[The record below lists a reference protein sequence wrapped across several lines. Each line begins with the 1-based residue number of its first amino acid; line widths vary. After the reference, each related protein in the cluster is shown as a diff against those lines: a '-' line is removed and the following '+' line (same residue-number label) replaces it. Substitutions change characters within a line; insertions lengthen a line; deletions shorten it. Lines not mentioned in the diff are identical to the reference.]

1 MVVEKS
7 ARLKTVDHESMDHVD
22 YGALDKAKIAFIE
35 ASKRTLK
42 FAKKYGFVP
51 DGKLGGSSNVF
62 SLNLKPYKKLRADDL
77 MITLLPEGLGT
88 ADDARPNDLSNEEMK
103 EFWFTIGWKIVS
115 ALTNDAAA
123 SGMQTV
129 LISLYL
135 PTSTPELIFNEI
147 FMKGFLDGFVSG
159 CQKVGC
165 VYFSGETPQLKTK
178 IYPGKIDVAGALFGI
193 MPPGI
198 PAVDGSQL
206 EAGDIMVMLGSNGPN
221 ENGFTTLRD
230 LAIRLPDGYRSKL
243 RDGQQYWK
251 AINNRS
257 HLFTPF
263 IQELFK
269 KGIQPTGIQP
279 ITGHGWQKIM
289 RSKKPL
295 RYVIEQMLPVP
306 EIFQFVQK
314 HLNLPPVEM
323 LKIFNYGLGMVIFV
337 KDEKTAKKVVD
348 LAGKHNIPAIRGG
361 RVEKAMQA
369 KERQIVIKP
378 LNAHLSGEGFLLEQ

>member
-1 MVVEKS
+1 
-7 ARLKTVDHESMDHVD
+7 MDHVD
-22 YGALDKAKIAFIE
+22 YDSLDKAKLAFIE

-51 DGKLGGSSNVF
+51 DGRLGGSSNTF
-62 SLNLKPYKKLRADDL
+62 SLNLKPYKKLRADEL
-77 MITLLPEGLGT
+77 IVTLLPEGLGT
-88 ADDARPNDLSNEEMK
+88 ADDARPNDLSVEEQK
-103 EFWFTIGWKIVS
+103 EFWFNIGWKIVS

-135 PTSTPELIFNEI
+135 PTSTPELVFNET
-147 FMKGFLDGFVSG
+147 FMKGFLEGFVEG
-159 CQKVGC
+159 CRTVGC

-178 IYPGKIDVAGALFGI
+178 IYPGKIDVAGSLFGL

-198 PAVDGSQL
+198 APVDGSEL
-206 EAGDIMVMLGSNGPN
+206 EAGNVMVFLGSNGPN

-230 LAIRLPDGYRSKL
+230 LAIRLPEGYRSKL

-263 IQELFK
+263 VQELFK
-269 KGIQPTGIQP
+269 KGIQPTGLQP

-289 RSKKPL
+289 RSRKPL
-295 RYVIEQMLPVP
+295 RYVVEQMLPVP

-314 HLNLPPVEM
+314 QLNLPPVEM
-323 LKIFNYGLGMVIFV
+323 LKIFNYGLGMVVFV
-337 KDEKTAKKVVD
+337 KDQKEAKKVI
-348 LAGKHNIPAIRGG
+348 AIAEKHKIPAIIGG
-361 RVEKAMQA
+361 HVEKA
-369 KERQIVIKP
+369 KERQIFIKP
-378 LNAHLSGEGFLLEQ
+378 LNVTLPGSSFLLQQ